1 MAMALPRSP
10 ARTPRRLPKLLVG
23 LAVFA
28 TVTGAYATMIHHRAT
43 DEAAQRLPDGD
54 RPTGRC
60 SLWFVGSS
68 TIARWQTLSRDMAPW
83 DAHRRGVEGA
93 VLPQLTRWFGNDPAG
108 PRPAA
113 IILYG
118 GENDIA
124 GGASADD
131 TIRAYRHFI
140 AAKVARFGALP
151 VIALSLKPSPTRWSN
166 LPDQTRFN
174 RWLSRYALERHDL
187 SLVDIRPLLL
197 VDRRPGP
204 FYADD
209 GIHLNPAGYT
219 RWTTAIRTRIGQMLP
234 PETVRACLTPDHR

>member
-1 MAMALPRSP
+1 MAPPRP
-10 ARTPRRLPKLLVG
+10 ARATRRRLPKLFTAA
-23 LAVFA
+23 AVFLA
-28 TVTGAYATMIHHRAT
+28 ITGAYATMVRPWPVG
-43 DEAAQRLPDGD
+43 EAVHALPDDD

-68 TIARWQTLSRDMAPW
+68 SIARWQGLSRDMAPW

-93 VLPQLTRWFGNDPAG
+93 VLPQLTRWLAADRAG

-124 GGASADD
+124 AGASADEA
-131 TIRAYRHFI
+131 IRAYRRFV
-140 AAKVARFGALP
+140 AVKVARFGALP
-151 VIALSLKPSPTRWSN
+151 MIALSIKPSPTRWAN
-166 LPDQTRFN
+166 RPEQVRFN
-174 RWLSRYALERHDL
+174 RWLVRYAAGRRDL
-187 SLVDIRPLLL
+187 SVVDIAPLML

-209 GIHLNPAGYT
+209 GIHLNPAGYA
-219 RWTTAIRTRIGQMLP
+219 RWTAAIRPRLERFLP
-234 PETVRACLTPDHR
+234 AATVRACLTPDQR